1 MAHRIVGQPIGRLD
15 GIEKVS
21 GQARYSA
28 DVTLPGLCWG
38 KALRS
43 PLPHARI
50 LRIDTAKA
58 EKLSGVLAVLTARD
72 LPDLLVGRRMFD
84 MPVLARDRV
93 RFIGEK
99 VAVVAALDADIAE
112 EALALIEVEYEDL
125 PAVFDPVEAIKEGA
139 PLVHENPG
147 AYEGALPERPHP
159 NVQSVLR
166 FRLGDVD
173 AGLREADLVFEH
185 TFRTQLAHQGYIEPH
200 AGVVAIDAEG
210 RVQVWASNKMP
221 FRLKELLAHALQL
234 PKGKIRVNL
243 TPIGGDFGGKGSL
256 MDLPL
261 AYHLARVTGRPV
273 KMVMRYTEELMAG
286 NPRHPAVITLRTG
299 VTRDGRM
306 VARRVTALY
315 NSGAYAA
322 FKPAP
327 SVNLGGAG
335 MGAGVYRIPHLLIES
350 FCVYTHNIPCGH
362 FRSPGEPQM
371 VFAEE
376 SHMDMIAAKLK
387 LDPAD
392 FRRRNLLKD
401 GDVLPNGHHLE
412 HVRARETLEA
422 VLEASDWSKP
432 KSGPWVGRGLAM
444 CHRHI
449 GVGFTN
455 ARVRLATDGRVTL
468 VIGLPDTGTGAHLL
482 LRQVVAEVLGLSIDE
497 VEVELATTDTFETD
511 SGVGGSRV
519 THTGGRAAYHA
530 AEQLK
535 EQIRTEAAKLGI
547 EERHRPCRGPQLQ
560 TIAQAAAREG
570 RTLEASYFYD
580 AKAHAAVTSFTAQ
593 VAEVAIDPATGQVTV
608 SRFTTGHD
616 VGTIINPIGHQG
628 QIDGGLIQGLGYAL
642 MEELRSEDGR
652 ISTVSLGD
660 FKLPTIRD
668 IPPLTTVLLED
679 PVGPGPFRA
688 KAIGEGSISPVAA
701 AIANA
706 VADAC
711 GVRVMEL
718 PITAEKVYFALKN
731 REGRS

>member
-1 MAHRIVGQPIGRLD
+1 VTKDGRL
-15 GIEKVS
+15 
-21 GQARYSA
+21 
-28 DVTLPGLCWG
+28 
-38 KALRS
+38 
-43 PLPHARI
+43 
-50 LRIDTAKA
+50 
-58 EKLSGVLAVLTARD
+58 
-72 LPDLLVGRRMFD
+72 
-84 MPVLARDRV
+84 
-93 RFIGEK
+93 
-99 VAVVAALDADIAE
+99 
-112 EALALIEVEYEDL
+112 
-125 PAVFDPVEAIKEGA
+125 
-139 PLVHENPG
+139 
-147 AYEGALPERPHP
+147 
-159 NVQSVLR
+159 
-166 FRLGDVD
+166 
-173 AGLREADLVFEH
+173 
-185 TFRTQLAHQGYIEPH
+185 
-200 AGVVAIDAEG
+200 
-210 RVQVWASNKMP
+210 
-221 FRLKELLAHALQL
+221 
-234 PKGKIRVNL
+234 
-243 TPIGGDFGGKGSL
+243 
-256 MDLPL
+256 
-261 AYHLARVTGRPV
+261 
-273 KMVMRYTEELMAG
+273 
-286 NPRHPAVITLRTG
+286 
-299 VTRDGRM
+299 
-306 VARRVTALY
+306 VARRATALY

-327 SVNLGGAG
+327 TVNLGGAG
-335 MGAGVYRIPHLLIES
+335 MGAGVYRIPNLLIES
-350 FCVYTHNIPCGH
+350 LCVYTHNIPCGH

-376 SHMDMIAAKLK
+376 SHMDMIAGELG
-387 LDPAD
+387 LDPAE

-412 HVRARETLEA
+412 HVRAKETLEA
-422 VLEASDWSKP
+422 ALEASDWSKS
-432 KSGPWVGRGLAM
+432 KSGPWIGRGLAM

-455 ARVRLATDGRVTL
+455 ARVRLESKGRVSL

-535 EQIRTEAAKLGI
+535 EQIRTEATRLGMP
-547 EERHRPCRGPQLQ
+547 EASLA
-560 TIAQAAAREG
+560 TLAQAAAREG

-593 VAEVAIDPATGQVTV
+593 VAEVAVDPATGQVTV
-608 SRFTTGHD
+608 TRFTTAHD

-628 QIDGGLIQGLGYAL
+628 QIDGGLIQGLGFAL
-642 MEELRSEDGR
+642 MEELRTEEGR
-652 ISTVSLGD
+652 ISTLSLGD

-679 PVGPGPFRA
+679 QVGPGPFRA

-711 GVRVMEL
+711 GVRVMDL
-718 PITAEKVYFALKN
+718 PITAEKVYFTLKK